1 MGVDYVYI
9 PKSRVNGDQEF
20 LRSRVEEVGAAIAFL
35 SEKCK
40 IPMRNGFC
48 HHLYLPCGNNST
60 FTVPKFVCPSVC
72 RYLSET
78 LCPEEWEVLRSVLH
92 ADQIRPELRDNTGV
106 QLPNCS
112 ETDMLISFL
121 NLSADCCDDLNIIV
135 PSPSC

>member
-9 PKSRVNGDQEF
+9 PNSRVNGDQEF
-20 LRSRVEEVGAAIAFL
+20 LRRRVEEVGAAIAFL
-35 SEKCK
+35 SEQCK
-40 IPMRNGFC
+40 IPMRNGVC
-48 HHLYLPCGNNST
+48 HHLYLPCGKNGT
-60 FTVPKFVCPSVC
+60 FTVPKFVCPSIC

-78 LCPEEWEVLRSVLH
+78 LCPEEWELARSVISG
-92 ADQIRPELRDNTGV
+92 QIHPELRNDPGL

>member
-1 MGVDYVYI
+1 MGVDYIYI
-9 PKSRVNGDQEF
+9 PNSRLKGDQEK
-20 LRSRVEEVGAAIAFL
+20 LRRTIEEIGAAIAFL

-40 IPMRNGFC
+40 IPVRNGLC
-48 HHLYLPCGNNST
+48 HHLYLPCGKNGT

-78 LCPEEWEVLRSVLH
+78 LCPEEWELARSVISN
-92 ADQIRPELRDNTGV
+92 QIHPELRDDPGL
-106 QLPNCS
+106 QFPNCS
-112 ETDMLISFL
+112 EADMLISFL